1 MMLAPLQV
9 YKLGSMK
16 QERNLH
22 RMKLS
27 THTIDYSSNLTF
39 NWHRWEY
46 TEKRKAIWR
55 HIRSNSR
62 NTLFIKSQSDHL
74 ASRPPR
80 KTTHKIMGIWY
91 DFADK
96 QLSFLNISQRK
107 WKCHRRLLHDLVV
120 VVVEVFSCVLAIT
133 LLCLSRRCW
142 VLTHTNT
149 TMSSCV
155 SFLWRILGNLSV
167 VLHIVRVWV
176 FCIDRIC
183 FVLAFHIF
191 PALRAVFCF
200 WPRYVVIWSGLA
212 TLIAPMGTICTTS
225 VYNRPQIWWQIC
237 FYLFALFILF
247 KISQK
252 YCLESQ
258 SPGINGSVRSD
269 LWLSDQV
276 IESYI
281 AAGQYV
287 PWELRYTFSKDIVVK
302 LLRHMLRLSDILDST
317 CMETKMRSQTFSF
330 LS

>member
-1 MMLAPLQV
+1 MMLEPLQV

-62 NTLFIKSQSDHL
+62 ITLFIKSQSDHL
-74 ASRPPR
+74 ASHPPR

-155 SFLWRILGNLSV
+155 SFLWRKPLCGIACKSSQVATQHL
-167 VLHIVRVWV
+167 IK
-176 FCIDRIC
+176 RIC
-183 FVLAFHIF
+183 QHIMLA
-191 PALRAVFCF
+191 
-200 WPRYVVIWSGLA
+200 
-212 TLIAPMGTICTTS
+212 
-225 VYNRPQIWWQIC
+225 
-237 FYLFALFILF
+237 
-247 KISQK
+247 
-252 YCLESQ
+252 
-258 SPGINGSVRSD
+258 
-269 LWLSDQV
+269 
-276 IESYI
+276 
-281 AAGQYV
+281 
-287 PWELRYTFSKDIVVK
+287 
-302 LLRHMLRLSDILDST
+302 
-317 CMETKMRSQTFSF
+317 
-330 LS
+330 

>member
-39 NWHRWEY
+39 NWHCIGES

-74 ASRPPR
+74 ASHPPR

-91 DFADK
+91 EFADK

-133 LLCLSRRCW
+133 LLRLSPLRCPHSHKHNDVIPSGFPDGSAENLW
-142 VLTHTNT
+142 QVL
-149 TMSSCV
+149 
-155 SFLWRILGNLSV
+155 
-167 VLHIVRVWV
+167 
-176 FCIDRIC
+176 
-183 FVLAFHIF
+183 
-191 PALRAVFCF
+191 
-200 WPRYVVIWSGLA
+200 
-212 TLIAPMGTICTTS
+212 
-225 VYNRPQIWWQIC
+225 Q
-237 FYLFALFILF
+237 
-247 KISQK
+247 QK
-252 YCLESQ
+252 Y
-258 SPGINGSVRSD
+258 
-269 LWLSDQV
+269 
-276 IESYI
+276 
-281 AAGQYV
+281 
-287 PWELRYTFSKDIVVK
+287 FF
-302 LLRHMLRLSDILDST
+302 M
-317 CMETKMRSQTFSF
+317 
-330 LS
+330 

>member
-39 NWHRWEY
+39 NWHCIGES

-91 DFADK
+91 EFAGK

-120 VVVEVFSCVLAIT
+120 WWWKCFLACSQLLSSVCPGVAESSLIQTQRCHLVCLFSDGSMET
-133 LLCLSRRCW
+133 
-142 VLTHTNT
+142 
-149 TMSSCV
+149 
-155 SFLWRILGNLSV
+155 FLW
-167 VLHIVRVWV
+167 
-176 FCIDRIC
+176 
-183 FVLAFHIF
+183 
-191 PALRAVFCF
+191 
-200 WPRYVVIWSGLA
+200 Y
-212 TLIAPMGTICTTS
+212 CT
-225 VYNRPQIWWQIC
+225 
-237 FYLFALFILF
+237 
-247 KISQK
+247 
-252 YCLESQ
+252 
-258 SPGINGSVRSD
+258 
-269 LWLSDQV
+269 
-276 IESYI
+276 
-281 AAGQYV
+281 
-287 PWELRYTFSKDIVVK
+287 
-302 LLRHMLRLSDILDST
+302 
-317 CMETKMRSQTFSF
+317 
-330 LS
+330 